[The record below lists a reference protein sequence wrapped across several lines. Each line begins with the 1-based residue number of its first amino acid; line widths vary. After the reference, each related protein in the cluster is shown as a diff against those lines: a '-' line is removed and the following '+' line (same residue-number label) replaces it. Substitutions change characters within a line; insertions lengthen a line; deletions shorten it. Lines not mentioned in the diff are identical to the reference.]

1 MLLLYYAG
9 FSAGGSTKV
18 TSMVKEGEGAPQ
30 AMTVGANDTVTVTAD
45 LAPLGVT
52 YFVVE
57 EA

>member
-1 MLLLYYAG
+1 
-9 FSAGGSTKV
+9 
-18 TSMVKEGEGAPQ
+18 MVKEGEGAPQ